1 MIIFLRNIPLETK
14 KFEIANFINKVFTD
28 CFLDRSSTKVSIG
41 DIETLS
47 IQDVDLNRIEKHGLV
62 RVLPNEVGKRV
73 IKKLDGAI
81 FKQKPIT
88 VREYVNR
95 STRNDHRDTDPGAK
109 IEFQERRTSD
119 RRRSPLLNSWQK
131 DPILVHSKIF

>member
-14 KFEIANFINKVFTD
+14 KFEIANFINKVFND

-47 IQDVDLNRIEKHGLV
+47 IQDVDSNLLEKHGLV
-62 RVLPNEVGKRV
+62 RVFPNEVGKRV
-73 IKKLDGAI
+73 IKKLDGTI

-95 STRNDHRDTDPGAK
+95 SAQNDPRDTDPGTV